1 MRSPRVLAVLA
12 AAALV
17 PTACATSSSPPATS
31 PLPSP
36 SPVLAIAS
44 DSRAADLRIRLDLL
58 LGEHA
63 FLIAKEAGAAAGPR
77 TDEYTSYLGLLTSNG
92 SNLTDLVSSAFGD
105 TAAAQFD
112 QLWSAHNGFFVDYTV
127 GLVAHNQNKAA
138 GAITS
143 LPKTFVPQLSQF
155 IATQSQ
161 LPLDPTTL
169 LVNEQVLET
178 KAVID
183 DAAAQDATKLYADLR
198 TAYTQSSRL
207 GDAIANQIAV
217 RFPDRFPG
225 NTSIKGFTLRLGLNQ
240 ALMEHAY
247 LATMAT
253 DAAVGGRAAERAAAV
268 KALADNADRLGTL
281 VSQFFGAPTAT
292 QLDGIMAAKNAA
304 LIAYAVA
311 TDTAGKQA
319 AQSALLQTFVDQ
331 FAGLV
336 DSVTGTPDSTLSAA
350 TLTQVQATVTVI
362 DDQQTKAFAQM
373 GPDDRAAALAMQ
385 SVADHITDAAV
396 TKMPALS
403 SS

>member
-1 MRSPRVLAVLA
+1 MGPPRVLAMVALA
-12 AAALV
+12 ALI
-17 PTACATSSSPPATS
+17 TACTTSSAPPATS

-36 SPVLAIAS
+36 SPILAIAS

-58 LGEHA
+58 LGEHV
-63 FLIAKEAGAAAGPR
+63 FLIAKEADAAAGPR

-92 SNLTDLVSSAFGD
+92 TNLSDLVSSAFGD
-105 TAAAQFD
+105 TAASQFD

-127 GLVAHNQNKAA
+127 GLAAHNQDKAS

-143 LPKTFVPQLSQF
+143 LTKTFVPQLSQF

-161 LPLDPTTL
+161 LPLDPMTL
-169 LVNEQVLET
+169 LANEQVLET

-198 TAYTQSSRL
+198 TAYAQSSRI

-217 RFPDRFPG
+217 KFPDRFPG
-225 NTSIKGFTLRLGLNQ
+225 DTSIKGFTLRLGLNQ
-240 ALMEHAY
+240 ALLEHAY

-253 DAAVGGRAAERAAAV
+253 NAAVGGRAAERAAAV

-281 VSQFFGAPTAT
+281 VSQFFGAPAAT
-292 QLDGIMAAKNAA
+292 QLDGVMAAKDAA

-311 TDTAGKQA
+311 TETAGKQA
-319 AQSALLQTFVDQ
+319 AQNALLQTFVDQ
-331 FAGLV
+331 FSGLV
-336 DSVTGTPDSTLSAA
+336 DGLTGTSDNSLSTA
-350 TLTQVQATVTVI
+350 TLAQVQATVTVI
-362 DDQQTKAFAQM
+362 DDEQTKAFAQM
-373 GPDDRAAALAMQ
+373 GPDDRAAALAVQ

-403 SS
+403 SA